1 MADEKEI
8 GSIVYQVQMEV
19 GQLILAQQQVSGR
32 LDKLERNFDSTSKS
46 ANNTEKSFFS
56 LSKVAGAL
64 TTALSV
70 KAIADYAESWTV
82 LNNKLV
88 NAIKTGETLAEVN
101 QRVFDIAQNSR
112 SSLDT
117 IATLY
122 SRLER
127 AIRSTGMSGAELGD
141 ITSTISKAMTI
152 SGATASESAGALVQL
167 SQALASGVLRGQ
179 EFNSMSE
186 QAPVLMKGLADSLG
200 VNIGQLRAMA
210 AEGKLTTNV
219 LITAF
224 KQMAPSVEA
233 EFAKTTA
240 TIGQSMQIATN
251 NVTKFVGESA
261 TVKSSVSVFNGV
273 LVTLSENLDAVTV
286 ALGSA
291 ASVMLGKYLNSIG
304 NSSKAVIEKVAAN
317 SKAAISELKLAKD
330 VLFRANAEDK
340 ATASASA
347 KAKSDLAAADAA
359 VATAKANVTA
369 METAVERG
377 NAAILLSEKTISQT
391 MTEIEYVKSVEAS
404 SRANIKSATTAEAR
418 AVAEDYLQASIKSRG
433 ALEAKLA
440 AEQMALDAKRQG
452 AVERLIMADDALT
465 AAQANRA
472 AAATAVSTAESK
484 QAVTTNAVVVATE
497 RFTLA
502 TAAATVAARAKQVAI
517 SALSSVYSLLGGP
530 GGVIMLAAAAIYYW
544 YQKTEEAKAEAV
556 KFANS
561 LDGVIEKM
569 NQMSATQLRGTMAE
583 AAKSIETQKDA
594 VSELDGELKKL
605 NDSLSVQLARRNAL
619 DTIGDTG
626 TEEYSKVLS
635 RVAEAE
641 NAVAI
646 KSAELENAKGRLS
659 GTQKNL
665 DIITQ
670 QYLVTMQNNITATDS
685 AISRGGVLAGV
696 QNAVAHAFSLSADA
710 VSGYNGQVNLM
721 KPLSDKSKALIKAAE
736 RRVALAKAEGVEK
749 AKLQAQYAAED
760 AGETDDRAIQRTQD
774 LAIEE
779 YNLGEAKKKT
789 KKETA
794 AAAKEETAA
803 EAAEKRRVKSLHD
816 LSNEMAVAELK
827 TKGLNREA
835 AQLAAIQDLGAG
847 ASQQQIQ
854 QATQQAGQIFDI
866 QQRMADKKAAIDAD
880 SVVKAEQQ
888 RKLDLSQ
895 LERQLAAGN
904 ISFEQSQQRRAQ
916 IAANYSRAIAEA
928 SAASS
933 VSPQQQNA
941 AVVDPVQAL
950 ANENAQKLALIQKF
964 EEDKTLT
971 EQQALALRNAANTQ
985 YEQARLA
992 AQWDIWRNQ
1001 SQSNQYLASSIDALG
1016 QRTTNMLTGL
1026 LTGTQSAEE
1035 AMKNLAAT
1043 IIQEGV
1049 NALVQMGMQQ
1059 VKNMIMGQA
1068 AATTALA
1075 ATAAQATAAAA
1086 AWAPAAVSASI
1097 ATMGGAST
1105 VGTTAY
1111 GTALAASKGLALAG
1125 ARKNGGPVNAD
1136 SMYQV
1141 GEGGKPEIYQAGTGK
1156 QYMIPGDNGKV
1167 ISNKDMQGGNG
1178 GGGTVVQQEVNFHIT
1193 TTNGIDDATMS
1204 KMATMMKQVAIFQMK
1219 DQSSRPGGFLQ
1230 PRKVR

>member
-1 MADEKEI
+1 MAGEQQL
-8 GSIVYQVQMEV
+8 GNIVYQVEMEL
-19 GQLILAQQQVSGR
+19 GKLITSQQQVNSR
-32 LDKLERNFDSTSKS
+32 LDQMEGKFDATAKS
-46 ANNTEKSFFS
+46 VDRAEKSMFS

-70 KAIADYAESWTV
+70 QQVASYAEAWTV

-88 NAIKTGETLAEVN
+88 NSIKTGETLADVN
-101 QRVFDIAQNSR
+101 QRVFDIAQESR
-112 SSLDT
+112 SSLDG

-122 SRLER
+122 SRMER
-127 AIRSTGMSGAELGD
+127 AMRDAGVSGKELGQ
-141 ITSTISKAMTI
+141 ITTTISKAMTI
-152 SGATASESAGALVQL
+152 SGATAAESEGALVQL

-186 QAPVLMKGLADSLG
+186 QAPALMKGLSDSLG
-200 VNIGQLRAMA
+200 VSIGQLRAMA
-210 AEGKLTTNV
+210 AEGKLTTDV
-219 LITAF
+219 LLTAF
-224 KQMAPSVEA
+224 RDMAPTVEK
-233 EFAKTTA
+233 EFANTMMTMS
-240 TIGQSMQIATN
+240 QSLTVAN
-251 NVTKFVGESA
+251 NNITQFVGSSTA
-261 TVKSSVSVFNGV
+261 VKSSVSVFNSAV
-273 LVTLSENLDAVTV
+273 VSLSENLDSMSSIIGIVAAVVGSRYVGALTLASAAQVQKASSARQAALADNLAAQAAANQSAANLIAAQSAKVRAIEEITLAQMQKASAFNAANSIAAEVRLSAARLEAATATGNYNRALV
-286 ALGSA
+286 ANVLAQKQASAAASA
-291 ASVMLGKYLNSIG
+291 AS
-304 NSSKAVIEKVAAN
+304 
-317 SKAAISELKLAKD
+317 IS
-330 VLFRANAEDK
+330 
-340 ATASASA
+340 
-347 KAKSDLAAADAA
+347 
-359 VATAKANVTA
+359 
-369 METAVERG
+369 G
-377 NAAILLSEKTISQT
+377 GLL
-391 MTEIEYVKSVEAS
+391 
-404 SRANIKSATTAEAR
+404 
-418 AVAEDYLQASIKSRG
+418 RG
-433 ALEAKLA
+433 ALSLVGGPVGAATLAAGAIFYFYQKAQEAKKEANELADGVSALVGKMKEMSNVQLGAEIAKLNSSIPILNKSLAVAQEAYDNAAYSVSNYTKVIKDYGLNTTTGRQA
-440 AEQMALDAKRQG
+440 AEALTGAQDRLAIAANELSIAQNRVDKTQNAVNIGRAALNGTLLEGIDLLRRDGQEAGVVAGMMNKLGQAINVASGAK
-452 AVERLIMADDALT
+452 ERFNSTSLSIQRDPKAQKVLDDLYQQNELLAETDLRKRAQLKTEQELRAINADDNTVRIGREQAG
-465 AAQANRA
+465 AAYD
-472 AAATAVSTAESK
+472 
-484 QAVTTNAVVVATE
+484 
-497 RFTLA
+497 
-502 TAAATVAARAKQVAI
+502 KQVAQA
-517 SALSSVYSLLGGP
+517 AL
-530 GGVIMLAAAAIYYW
+530 
-544 YQKTEEAKAEAV
+544 
-556 KFANS
+556 
-561 LDGVIEKM
+561 
-569 NQMSATQLRGTMAE
+569 
-583 AAKSIETQKDA
+583 
-594 VSELDGELKKL
+594 
-605 NDSLSVQLARRNAL
+605 
-619 DTIGDTG
+619 
-626 TEEYSKVLS
+626 
-635 RVAEAE
+635 
-641 NAVAI
+641 
-646 KSAELENAKGRLS
+646 
-659 GTQKNL
+659 
-665 DIITQ
+665 
-670 QYLVTMQNNITATDS
+670 
-685 AISRGGVLAGV
+685 
-696 QNAVAHAFSLSADA
+696 
-710 VSGYNGQVNLM
+710 
-721 KPLSDKSKALIKAAE
+721 
-736 RRVALAKAEGVEK
+736 
-749 AKLQAQYAAED
+749 
-760 AGETDDRAIQRTQD
+760 
-774 LAIEE
+774 
-779 YNLGEAKKKT
+779 

-794 AAAKEETAA
+794 AATKEETAA
-803 EAAEKRRVKSLHD
+803 EAAEKRRVKSLQD

-835 AQLAAIQDLGAG
+835 AQLAAVQDLGSG

-880 SVVKAEQQ
+880 SVAKAEQQ

-895 LERQLAAGN
+895 LNRQLAAGD

-916 IAANYSRAIAEA
+916 ISADYSRAIAEA
-928 SAASS
+928 SAASA
-933 VSPQQQNA
+933 VMPQQQNA
-941 AVVDPVQAL
+941 ALVDPVQAL

-992 AQWDIWRNQ
+992 AQWEIWRNQ

-1141 GEGGKPEIYQAGTGK
+1141 GEGGEPELLKASNGK

-1167 ISNKDMQGGNG
+1167 ISNKDMQGGSG
-1178 GGGTVVQQEVNFHIT
+1178 GAGTVVQQEVNFHIT

>member
-1 MADEKEI
+1 MAGEQQL
-8 GSIVYQVQMEV
+8 GNIVYQVEMEL
-19 GQLILAQQQVSGR
+19 GKLITSQQQVNSR
-32 LDKLERNFDSTSKS
+32 LDQMEGKFDATAKS
-46 ANNTEKSFFS
+46 VDRAEKSMFS

-70 KAIADYAESWTV
+70 QQVASYAEAWTV

-88 NAIKTGETLAEVN
+88 NSIKTGETLADVN
-101 QRVFDIAQNSR
+101 QRVFDIAQESR
-112 SSLDT
+112 SSLDG

-122 SRLER
+122 SRMER
-127 AIRSTGMSGAELGD
+127 AMRDAGVSGKELGQ
-141 ITSTISKAMTI
+141 ITTTISKAMTI
-152 SGATASESAGALVQL
+152 SGATAAESEGALVQL

-186 QAPVLMKGLADSLG
+186 QAPALMKGLSDSLG
-200 VNIGQLRAMA
+200 VSIGQLRAMA
-210 AEGKLTTNV
+210 AEGKLTTDV
-219 LITAF
+219 LLTAF
-224 KQMAPSVEA
+224 RDMAPTVEK
-233 EFAKTTA
+233 EFANTMMTMSQSL
-240 TIGQSMQIATN
+240 TIAN
-251 NVTKFVGESA
+251 NNITQFVGSST
-261 TVKSSVSVFNGV
+261 TVKSSVSAFNGV
-273 LVTLSENLDAVTV
+273 VVSLSENLDAMSLIIGIVATV
-286 ALGSA
+286 VGSRYVGALTLASA
-291 ASVMLGKYLNSIG
+291 A
-304 NSSKAVIEKVAAN
+304 KV
-317 SKAAISELKLAKD
+317 K
-330 VLFRANAEDK
+330 
-340 ATASASA
+340 
-347 KAKSDLAAADAA
+347 
-359 VATAKANVTA
+359 
-369 METAVERG
+369 G
-377 NAAILLSEKTISQT
+377 
-391 MTEIEYVKSVEAS
+391 
-404 SRANIKSATTAEAR
+404 
-418 AVAEDYLQASIKSRG
+418 
-433 ALEAKLA
+433 
-440 AEQMALDAKRQG
+440 ALDAQ
-452 AVERLIMADDALT
+452 
-465 AAQANRA
+465 
-472 AAATAVSTAESK
+472 
-484 QAVTTNAVVVATE
+484 
-497 RFTLA
+497 
-502 TAAATVAARAKQVAI
+502 
-517 SALSSVYSLLGGP
+517 
-530 GGVIMLAAAAIYYW
+530 
-544 YQKTEEAKAEAV
+544 
-556 KFANS
+556 
-561 LDGVIEKM
+561 
-569 NQMSATQLRGTMAE
+569 
-583 AAKSIETQKDA
+583 
-594 VSELDGELKKL
+594 
-605 NDSLSVQLARRNAL
+605 
-619 DTIGDTG
+619 
-626 TEEYSKVLS
+626 
-635 RVAEAE
+635 
-641 NAVAI
+641 
-646 KSAELENAKGRLS
+646 
-659 GTQKNL
+659 
-665 DIITQ
+665 
-670 QYLVTMQNNITATDS
+670 
-685 AISRGGVLAGV
+685 
-696 QNAVAHAFSLSADA
+696 
-710 VSGYNGQVNLM
+710 
-721 KPLSDKSKALIKAAE
+721 
-736 RRVALAKAEGVEK
+736 ALAKAELQTAQAAQFAANAAVRKALADKEAAISALNLAQAEYNVAKGSAAEALALDNLSAKKSIAIAVSADLVVAENSLATASNRTSAAARAASVAWTSAKGALALVGGPTGVAFLAGAALFYFYQRSEEAKKSALDLANAVNSLIGKMKEMSNIQLASEIGKLRSAIPDLNKVVNDAQHAFDLASRKVRTAQALLNAYGNDTEK
-749 AKLQAQYAAED
+749 AKKYTAELTSAQDKQNIALDSLTNAQNALGQATNGAEVLQSQLNGTRKEGIELLKRDNQEVGVATGLMKQLGAAINFANRAKGNFNSTSLSVKRDPKAQKVLDDLYQQNELLA
-760 AGETDDRAIQRTQD
+760 ETDLRKRAQLKTEQELR
-774 LAIEE
+774 A
-779 YNLGEAKKKT
+779 LGADESTIRIGREQAGAAYDKQVAQAAL

-794 AAAKEETAA
+794 AVTKEETAA
-803 EAAEKRRVKSLHD
+803 EAAEKRRVKSLQD

-835 AQLAAIQDLGAG
+835 AQLAAVQDLGSG

-880 SVVKAEQQ
+880 SVAKAEQQ

-895 LERQLAAGN
+895 LDRQLAAGN

-916 IAANYSRAIAEA
+916 IAANYSKAIAEA

-941 AVVDPVQAL
+941 ALVDPVQAL

-1068 AATTALA
+1068 AATAALA
-1075 ATAAQATAAAA
+1075 ATATQATAAAA

-1125 ARKNGGPVNAD
+1125 ARKNGGPVLAN
-1136 SMYQV
+1136 SMYRV
-1141 GEGGKPEIYQAGTGK
+1141 GEGGEPEILQQGNHNYLLNGDRTG
-1156 QYMIPGDNGKV
+1156 NV
-1167 ISNKDMQGGNG
+1167 ISNKDMQGGSG